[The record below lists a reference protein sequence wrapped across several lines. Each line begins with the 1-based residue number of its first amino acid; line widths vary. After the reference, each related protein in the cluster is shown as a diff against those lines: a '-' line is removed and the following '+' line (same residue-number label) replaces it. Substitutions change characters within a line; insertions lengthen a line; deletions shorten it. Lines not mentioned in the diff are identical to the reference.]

1 VDRYL
6 AQRTFS
12 ISGKKGAGR
21 LPRVSTIRR
30 SCREIS
36 HCGKGSTRARAR
48 AYRNIPGNY
57 PKDAF
62 FHPSA
67 AGVLFISSGTVVRAS
82 AYTFAELRDS
92 ESVPVYY
99 SAFWNAAVR
108 ADAHARARAQASLF
122 SFSAHRE
129 IPQRTFSFL
138 FAGFVYLHYHDE
150 HDALDSAQ
158 SRMQPAIKM
167 YQPLTQLRSRT
178 VKGGRGGRGGER

>member
-48 AYRNIPGNY
+48 A
-57 PKDAF
+57 
-62 FHPSA
+62 
-67 AGVLFISSGTVVRAS
+67 SSGTVVRAS

>member
-1 VDRYL
+1 LGLCLPSKY
-6 AQRTFS
+6 T
-12 ISGKKGAGR
+12 GR
-21 LPRVSTIRR
+21 LDRLYTGSSLKVHEKRSWESGSILSAANIFYKRQERSRSAPPRFHDSAIMPGDL
-30 SCREIS
+30 SLRERK
-36 HCGKGSTRARAR
+36 HARAR
-48 AYRNIPGNY
+48 A
-57 PKDAF
+57 
-62 FHPSA
+62 
-67 AGVLFISSGTVVRAS
+67 RAS

>member
-1 VDRYL
+1 MPGDL
-6 AQRTFS
+6 S
-12 ISGKKGAGR
+12 
-21 LPRVSTIRR
+21 L
-30 SCREIS
+30 RERK
-36 HCGKGSTRARAR
+36 HARARAR